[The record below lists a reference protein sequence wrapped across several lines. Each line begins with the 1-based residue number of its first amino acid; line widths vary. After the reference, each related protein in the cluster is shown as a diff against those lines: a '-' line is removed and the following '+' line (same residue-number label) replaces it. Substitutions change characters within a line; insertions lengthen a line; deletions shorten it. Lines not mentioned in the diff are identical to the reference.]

1 MPFPVACG
9 CGQKFMAQDHLSGKE
24 VPCPACGNP
33 LLIQPPETAPSPKPA
48 PAKTAAPKPATKPP
62 AFQGA
67 PPPAKPA
74 ASVGQIAVRCGCG
87 KAYKAPAAMR
97 GKALKCPACG
107 QDVPI
112 PLNAPLAGVAPVQ
125 AAPAVAPDP
134 FGADPFAGAF
144 LGNDPLG
151 ADLFNSPLA
160 GGQLGAPLGGPLA
173 MPMAGAAQPA
183 HSYGAPQVADD
194 GDGNNK
200 LLIFLGIG
208 VGVVLLGLFVG
219 IWLVNRNKQP
229 VVANNPAPATTPAAT
244 TTPATAPAVTTPSGA
259 GANPMGPMSP
269 MGPMGAGTANPMGMG
284 PMGAGANPMGAG
296 PMGATV
302 PMPGFD
308 PASTGGVVG
317 TAPATA
323 GAPAD
328 VGGNPMGPMGAG
340 PMAPMGVGPMGVTG
354 PGTPGSAGISTSS
367 PSTPGTA
374 RTKGPGNSGSY
385 GDGQGDDLPA
395 SRPSGKAFGEALVK
409 WHPSGKLVGVRRVG
423 EGDNLQGHYSWMTQI
438 LPFLGHQKIYDKFD
452 FSKPRHDKANL
463 QNGAYIIPEFLNPAD
478 DRKRWKG
485 YPYENYAL
493 THFAGMSGIEDA
505 RNVVAAKLPR
515 SDPRAGIFGYDAVA
529 TPAEI
534 TDGTGN
540 TIMILGA
547 GELANPWV
555 MGGGATIR
563 GAREPYFD
571 KISGFG
577 FKGTSGVTVV
587 MADGSVRVIS
597 SNISPAVFRALCT
610 IHGAEKIDLATDAP
624 LSTDK

>member
-1 MPFPVACG
+1 
-9 CGQKFMAQDHLSGKE
+9 MA
-24 VPCPACGNP
+24 
-33 LLIQPPETAPSPKPA
+33 
-48 PAKTAAPKPATKPP
+48 
-62 AFQGA
+62 
-67 PPPAKPA
+67 
-74 ASVGQIAVRCGCG
+74 
-87 KAYKAPAAMR
+87 
-97 GKALKCPACG
+97 
-107 QDVPI
+107 
-112 PLNAPLAGVAPVQ
+112 
-125 AAPAVAPDP
+125 
-134 FGADPFAGAF
+134 
-144 LGNDPLG
+144 
-151 ADLFNSPLA
+151 
-160 GGQLGAPLGGPLA
+160 
-173 MPMAGAAQPA
+173 
-183 HSYGAPQVADD
+183 
-194 GDGNNK
+194 
-200 LLIFLGIG
+200 
-208 VGVVLLGLFVG
+208 
-219 IWLVNRNKQP
+219 
-229 VVANNPAPATTPAAT
+229 
-244 TTPATAPAVTTPSGA
+244 
-259 GANPMGPMSP
+259 
-269 MGPMGAGTANPMGMG
+269 
-284 PMGAGANPMGAG
+284 AGANPMGANPTG
-296 PMGATV
+296 TAV
-302 PMPGFD
+302 PVTGSNPL
-308 PASTGGVVG
+308 STGGVVG

-323 GAPAD
+323 AATGA
-328 VGGNPMGPMGAG
+328 VNGNPMGPMGVG
-340 PMAPMGVGPMGVTG
+340 PLAPMGVSPMGPIGVTG
-354 PGTPGSAGISTSS
+354 PGTPGSIGIPSSS
-367 PSTPGTA
+367 PTA
-374 RTKGPGNSGSY
+374 RGAPQPKGSANSGSY

-395 SRPSGKAFGEALVK
+395 SRPTGKAFGEALVK

-452 FSKPRHDKANL
+452 FSKPRYDRVNL

-515 SDPRAGIFGYDAVA
+515 SDPRAGIFGYDGVA

-577 FKGTSGVTVV
+577 SKGTSGVTVV

-597 SNISPAVFRALCT
+597 SKINPAVFRALCT

-624 LSTDK
+624 PFTDK